1 MADSVSSASLDME
14 EEHLLDS
21 IFAMDN
27 TEVKLVSTCSVDRG
41 VHDIGYPKGACC
53 CIWCCRTPLGLLRNH
68 SADGLCS
75 FGKPAFLDWPDKV
88 MTALSAPEFSRQDGK
103 MRRCI
108 VSCPTAMQMISL
120 APYCLSDS
128 LLLFYIRKGLVPTP
142 GLRQVSPF
150 IANSVV
156 FFELLTFFFDTIWYN
171 CVCGSFHTTY
181 MCQSPLQEYKWWI
194 WFWWI
199 QFSSG
204 ADASNHWQ
212 DHGCWSLC
220 WGRYRFILHAT
231 WSGLKVSCRKPTKLF
246 MKQSLKPRNYC
257 KLFGICGICQTLQ
270 AQSDWCFIIMSLCFV
285 NYAYEWK
292 ATFLALYQWQL
303 LHLNPKVDGI
313 LYRVNVCWL
322 TLG

>member
-128 LLLFYIRKGLVPTP
+128 LLLFYIKKGLVPTP

-156 FFELLTFFFDTIWYN
+156 FFELLTFFLIQFDTTVFVAHFIQLTCVSHHCKNTSGEYGFDEFSFLQALMLQITGRITVAEACAGAGTASYCMQLGLGWRCHAGSPPN
-171 CVCGSFHTTY
+171 C
-181 MCQSPLQEYKWWI
+181 LW
-194 WFWWI
+194 
-199 QFSSG
+199 SSHWNLVIIVNCS
-204 ADASNHWQ
+204 AYAAYVRHCKLSLIDAS
-212 DHGCWSLC
+212 SLC
-220 WGRYRFILHAT
+220 HYA
-231 WSGLKVSCRKPTKLF
+231 
-246 MKQSLKPRNYC
+246 SL
-257 KLFGICGICQTLQ
+257 
-270 AQSDWCFIIMSLCFV
+270 IMLM
-285 NYAYEWK
+285 WK

-313 LYRVNVCWL
+313 LYCVNVCWL